1 MPVPRA
7 CRPNCAPVPSADRRG
22 TRLPPMPPPFPAFS
36 LIVAR
41 LTAAVASTTLR
52 NISSVITDHRS
63 NPKEFVLAPRIV
75 PPALE
80 AIEQETMTDK
90 VYQQLRE
97 ALMSGR
103 FAPGQALSLRS
114 VAEAVG
120 SSTMPVRAALTR
132 LRAERALADGPNR
145 ALVVPPMTIEMLDEL
160 RDVRIALEGCVAE
173 RAATRMSVS
182 QIAEVRRICEAMNA
196 HVEAG
201 RSRAYLQSNFAF
213 HSAIY
218 AHGASENTL
227 AIIRNLW
234 MRIGPFLNMIAL
246 DVPHMR
252 RSMDAHRAI
261 VDALERRDG
270 AGARAGIAL
279 DIGGA
284 AHDLA
289 ETLAAER
296 ARLGPRRLANE

>member
-1 MPVPRA
+1 M
-7 CRPNCAPVPSADRRG
+7 S
-22 TRLPPMPPPFPAFS
+22 PPFPAFS

-75 PPALE
+75 PPVLE

>member
-1 MPVPRA
+1 M
-7 CRPNCAPVPSADRRG
+7 
-22 TRLPPMPPPFPAFS
+22 
-36 LIVAR
+36 
-41 LTAAVASTTLR
+41 
-52 NISSVITDHRS
+52 
-63 NPKEFVLAPRIV
+63 APRIV
-75 PPALE
+75 PPALK
-80 AIEQETMTDK
+80 AIEQETMADK
-90 VYQQLRE
+90 VYRQLRQ

-132 LRAERALADGPNR
+132 LRAERALVDGPNR
-145 ALVVPPMTIEMLDEL
+145 ALVVPPMTVEMLGEL

-173 RAATRMSVS
+173 RAATRMTDA
-182 QIAEVRRICEAMNA
+182 QIAEVRRICETMNA

-218 AHGASENTL
+218 AHGASESTL
-227 AIIRNLW
+227 AIIQNLW
-234 MRIGPFLNMIAL
+234 MRIGPFLNMVAL

-261 VDALERRDG
+261 VAALERRDG
-270 AGARAGIAL
+270 AGVRAGIAL

-289 ETLAAER
+289 ATLAAER
-296 ARLGPRRLANE
+296 ERLGPRRLANE

>member
-1 MPVPRA
+1 M
-7 CRPNCAPVPSADRRG
+7 
-22 TRLPPMPPPFPAFS
+22 
-36 LIVAR
+36 
-41 LTAAVASTTLR
+41 
-52 NISSVITDHRS
+52 
-63 NPKEFVLAPRIV
+63 APRIV
-75 PPALE
+75 PPALK
-80 AIEQETMTDK
+80 AIESETMADK

-132 LRAERALADGPNR
+132 LRAERALVDGPNR
-145 ALVVPPMTIEMLDEL
+145 ALVVPPMTLDMLNEL
-160 RDVRIALEGCVAE
+160 RDVRIALEGCIAE
-173 RAATRMSVS
+173 RACTRMTDA
-182 QIAEVRRICEAMNA
+182 QIAAVRKTCQTMQAQ
-196 HVEAG
+196 VEAG

-218 AHGASENTL
+218 AHGASESTL
-227 AIIRNLW
+227 AIVENLW
-234 MRIGPFLNMIAL
+234 MRVGPFLNMVAL
-246 DVPHMR
+246 DIPHMQ

-289 ETLAAER
+289 ETLRAEQT
-296 ARLGPRRLANE
+296 PRRVNAKP

>member
-1 MPVPRA
+1 
-7 CRPNCAPVPSADRRG
+7 
-22 TRLPPMPPPFPAFS
+22 
-36 LIVAR
+36 
-41 LTAAVASTTLR
+41 
-52 NISSVITDHRS
+52 
-63 NPKEFVLAPRIV
+63 
-75 PPALE
+75 
-80 AIEQETMTDK
+80 
-90 VYQQLRE
+90 
-97 ALMSGR
+97 
-103 FAPGQALSLRS
+103 
-114 VAEAVG
+114 
-120 SSTMPVRAALTR
+120 
-132 LRAERALADGPNR
+132 
-145 ALVVPPMTIEMLDEL
+145 MTIEMLDEL

-182 QIAEVRRICEAMNA
+182 QIADVRRICEAMNA